1 MTNTA
6 SSYKHSSTG
15 RTLTPS
21 PTRSRIG
28 ISIADPVLE
37 HLDELASALN
47 KSRSRLIEELVTL
60 AMEQVTLSETKA
72 SALT

>member
-1 MTNTA
+1 MTDTVP
-6 SSYKHSSTG
+6 SHERPPTG

-37 HLDELASALN
+37 HLDALAGALN

-60 AMEQVTLSETKA
+60 AIEQVASEADDPA
-72 SALT
+72 ST